1 MLKYADE
8 FLNGITMYRLM
19 LYELILLLFV
29 AVFLSFLKVLP
40 FEPVN
45 LIFQASILISVCWGA
60 NKIFA
65 HLFKA
70 PANLEST
77 YITAL
82 ILFLIINPVRSYQEA
97 VILVVVGVL
106 AMASKYILATGKKHI
121 FNPAA
126 FAVFAT
132 ALVLN
137 YSAGWWIGNIWMA
150 PFVILGGILTVRKL
164 KRFDL
169 VISFFCTSLA
179 VFLFFAV
186 WRGNSFL
193 AFFSSYSGSSCIFL
207 TSLKYVT
214 YVR

>member
-70 PANLEST
+70 PANL
-77 YITAL
+77 
-82 ILFLIINPVRSYQEA
+82 
-97 VILVVVGVL
+97 
-106 AMASKYILATGKKHI
+106 
-121 FNPAA
+121 
-126 FAVFAT
+126 
-132 ALVLN
+132 
-137 YSAGWWIGNIWMA
+137 
-150 PFVILGGILTVRKL
+150 
-164 KRFDL
+164 
-169 VISFFCTSLA
+169 
-179 VFLFFAV
+179 
-186 WRGNSFL
+186 
-193 AFFSSYSGSSCIFL
+193 
-207 TSLKYVT
+207 
-214 YVR
+214 